1 MTYWDELEYDIDEYY
16 DPILHDPQK
25 PTAGQKRKR
34 LSGHQ
39 SAHKS
44 KRRKNPDGRVD
55 MAANPQESLIFW
67 RSEIDDSE
75 VEFPLHK
82 HCQVHSVFPDWETRF
97 SIDKAWTATGEVEDG
112 GDSPSHTANAQQ
124 MSIDDAAPNEPP
136 MLALLRAKLT
146 GMGLGAVQQAAL
158 VEQLM
163 DLLSSGEA
171 DNLEE
176 LLDQLT
182 DNLLTEVSEN
192 DEGQSA
198 QWLTQQG
205 VDLNA
210 DEGQANTAMAID
222 KSPGD
227 SAIEVETGN
236 AHVAQRTPTRAS
248 RKTGDPITS
257 ANAVELGID
266 EHSMNGIDAPA
277 GPVVESL
284 TNGAIPQDQGTTRGS
299 PILAAGKTTLS
310 RNSSATKPAQVPASH
325 PPMRKTSKQP
335 DKSKP
340 EVAESTVPGTTA
352 SHPPARKQ
360 TDRSKLEAAEFT
372 VPNTT
377 TRKRKATAEP
387 ETETAPK
394 AATGKRQQRNFAAP
408 TASSSKRTEGTATRD
423 TRSSARKK

>member
-16 DPILHDPQK
+16 DPILPDPQK

-67 RSEIDDSE
+67 RCEIDDSE
-75 VEFPLHK
+75 VEFPVHK
-82 HCQVHSVFPDWETRF
+82 QCQVHSVFPDWETRF

-146 GMGLGAVQQAAL
+146 DMGLGAVQQAAL
-158 VEQLM
+158 LEQLM
-163 DLLSSGEA
+163 EMLSSGEA

-222 KSPGD
+222 ESPGD
-227 SAIEVETGN
+227 SAIGVETEN

-266 EHSMNGIDAPA
+266 EHSMNGTDAPA
-277 GPVVESL
+277 VPVVESL
-284 TNGAIPQDQGTTRGS
+284 TNGAIQQDQGTT
-299 PILAAGKTTLS
+299 LS
-310 RNSSATKPAQVPASH
+310 GNSSATKPAQLPASH
-325 PPMRKTSKQP
+325 PPRRKTSKQP

-340 EVAESTVPGTTA
+340 EVAASTVPGTTA
-352 SHPPARKQ
+352 THPPARKQ
-360 TDRSKLEAAEFT
+360 PDKSKMEAAEST
-372 VPNTT
+372 VPNTM

-387 ETETAPK
+387 ETGTAPK